1 MDSDE
6 YSDSD
11 DNSQKEIE
19 IKLEISKKAGLLGKP
34 VQFTDVQGRIDV
46 EIPSNDKLWMDY
58 IDQNPV
64 HRSIQVQADYS
75 AHEINTYRAEYISQG
90 MNHFEGG
97 WPKDI
102 NPAEN
107 DQTMRFR
114 KKIEKD
120 DAYINSVLGLCKRF
134 THILTPKTL

>member
-1 MDSDE
+1 
-6 YSDSD
+6 
-11 DNSQKEIE
+11 
-19 IKLEISKKAGLLGKP
+19 
-34 VQFTDVQGRIDV
+34 
-46 EIPSNDKLWMDY
+46 
-58 IDQNPV
+58 
-64 HRSIQVQADYS
+64 
-75 AHEINTYRAEYISQG
+75 

-120 DAYINSVLGLCKRF
+120 DGYINSVLSLCQVNIIIFENCKSF
-134 THILTPKTL
+134 V

>member
-1 MDSDE
+1 M
-6 YSDSD
+6 
-11 DNSQKEIE
+11 
-19 IKLEISKKAGLLGKP
+19 EISKKAGLLQKP
-34 VQFTDVQGRIDV
+34 VKFVDVNGRID
-46 EIPSNDKLWMDY
+46 EAIAPNNALWEQY
-58 IDQNPV
+58 IDRNPV
-64 HRSIQVQADYS
+64 HRCIQVAADCS
-75 AHEINTYRAEYISQG
+75 MHEINTFRAEYLSQG

-120 DAYINSVLGLCKRF
+120 DTYINSVLGLCQVILVYSASVFTSPFSIARKR
-134 THILTPKTL
+134 K

>member
-1 MDSDE
+1 MNYWALNFFLFLS
-6 YSDSD
+6 Y
-11 DNSQKEIE
+11 
-19 IKLEISKKAGLLGKP
+19 
-34 VQFTDVQGRIDV
+34 R
-46 EIPSNDKLWMDY
+46 
-58 IDQNPV
+58 NPV
-64 HRSIQVQADYS
+64 HRSIQVSADCS
-75 AHEINTYRAEYISQG
+75 VHEINTFRAEYLSQG

-120 DAYINSVLGLCKRF
+120 DGYINSVLSLCQVSEYR
-134 THILTPKTL
+134 